1 MQLSKSDLISQIA
14 NRVDGLTKTQIENV
28 LTAYCDVA
36 SEHLYD
42 EVAVPI
48 PGIGKLTLHHRPSRQ
63 ARNPRTGEQVMSQ
76 EKYVPKFKPAKGLED
91 WLNS

>member
-1 MQLSKSDLISQIA
+1 MQLSKADLISHIA
-14 NRVDGLTKTQIENV
+14 DRVDGLSKSQVENV
-28 LTAYCDVA
+28 LSAYADVA

-48 PGIGKLTLHHRPSRQ
+48 PGIGKLTLQHRPSRP
-63 ARNPRTGEQVMSQ
+63 ARNPHTGEQVMSQ
-76 EKYVPKFKPAKGLED
+76 EKYVPKFKAAKPLQD